1 MSPASLNI
9 AGCALSGG
17 TVTCNGTGFP
27 TNNTQGIDISN
38 GFSNDVTVYNAIGK
52 VDFNVNQNNR
62 ISGMYFFGNNSGT
75 VEDFPELQSKWR
87 SKIHTRAQVVGGS
100 WAWTPSPRWVNEAR
114 FGYNRLYQPTLPGDL
129 NTSRRP
135 PTGSTPAS
143 RVHSRADCR
152 ASASADISFPA
163 WVASNGQSSRDLTP
177 SRRSSIM
184 FLARQAATRSS
195 SVAKYI
201 TTRLRTPRTG
211 TRGAALPF

>member
-1 MSPASLNI
+1 PTPTVNGAPAPNCLFGSKTGDCANSIPNVIADLQAGGITVSPASLNI

-27 TNNTQGIDISN
+27 TNNNPNINIPN

-52 VDFNVNQNNR
+52 GDFNVNQNNR

-114 FGYNRLYQPTLPGDL
+114 VGYNRLYQPTLPGDL
-129 NTSRRP
+129 NT
-135 PTGSTPAS
+135 PA
-143 RVHSRADCR
+143 
-152 ASASADISFPA
+152 
-163 WVASNGQSSRDLTP
+163 
-177 SRRSSIM
+177 
-184 FLARQAATRSS
+184 
-195 SVAKYI
+195 
-201 TTRLRTPRTG
+201 
-211 TRGAALPF
+211 